1 MKTLVI
7 GLPESLP
14 PELADNPDVIVVDPE
29 TLPEEVL
36 QALDAAS
43 GGMLMETDG
52 EETVEGGEGPLDDWA
67 KDEEKEHGMGG
78 RAGEEDDEEKGG
90 GADDEE
96 KDPLGGEGDD
106 DKDMTRGGEAGYG
119 PDEDE
124 EERKR
129 AAAAGGSRGGRRGG
143 SGFGVTISGRGAA
156 IPALTSWARAMGRGG
171 R

>member
-36 QALDAAS
+36 AALDAAS
-43 GGMLMETDG
+43 GGMLMDEDG
-52 EETVEGGEGPLDDWA
+52 AESVEGGEGPLDEWA

-78 RAGEEDDEEKGG
+78 RDGGEG
-90 GADDEE
+90 DEE
-96 KDPLGGEGDD
+96 KDPLGGEGD
-106 DKDMTRGGEAGYG
+106 
-119 PDEDE
+119 EDE
-124 EERKR
+124 EEKKR
-129 AAAAGGSRGGRRGG
+129 AAAAAAGGTRGGKRGN
-143 SGFGVTISGRGAA
+143 GFGVTISGRGAA
-156 IPALTSWARAMGRGG
+156 VPALSAWARAIGRGAG